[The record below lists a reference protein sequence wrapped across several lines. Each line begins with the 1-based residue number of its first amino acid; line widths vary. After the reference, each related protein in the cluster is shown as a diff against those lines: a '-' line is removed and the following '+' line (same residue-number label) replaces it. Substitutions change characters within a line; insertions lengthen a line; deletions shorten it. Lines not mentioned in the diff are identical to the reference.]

1 MSFIGEDARKSV
13 VYAPGYFLAHEE
25 CERRTTEIPTTL
37 ATTASDGSKYV
48 PMGTIYPSA
57 NSSAKGIVYE
67 DVDVST
73 GNMAGSVVYSG
84 VVYENR
90 LPQATDTYSE
100 ASSITS
106 ADNPTTKGWYE
117 KDGDTYSASSDTVAN
132 PNKTYYAQSGTSP
145 NYTYTAVEDVEY
157 GDNPSA
163 LGLYERSGSSPNYVY
178 TLSTDTQA
186 DGSKTY
192 YAYDGKYLS
201 STVKN
206 ALKAVGFKF
215 VDDNADVTRPY
226 IKEV

>member
-73 GNMAGSVVYSG
+73 GDMAGSVVYSG
-84 VVYENR
+84 VVYESR

-106 ADNPTTKGWYE
+106 A
-117 KDGDTYSASSDTVAN
+117 
-132 PNKTYYAQSGTSP
+132 
-145 NYTYTAVEDVEY
+145 
-157 GDNPSA
+157 DNPSA

-192 YAYDGKYLS
+192 YTYDGKYLS

-206 ALKAVGFKF
+206 ALKAVGFRF

>member
-1 MSFIGEDARKSV
+1 MSFIGSGRAGE

-25 CERRTTEIPTTL
+25 CTRRTTEIPQSM

-48 PMGTIYPSA
+48 PMGTIFPSL
-57 NSSAKGIVYE
+57 NGNAKGIVYE

-73 GNMAGSVVYSG
+73 GNMPGSVVYKG
-84 VVYENR
+84 EVYETR
-90 LPQATDTYSE
+90 LPQATPSYSE

-117 KDGDTYSASSDTVAN
+117 KDGDTYSASTDTVAVKG
-132 PNKTYYAQSGTSP
+132 KTYYEQGGTSP
-145 NYTYTAVEDVEY
+145 DYTYTEVDDVEY
-157 GDNPSA
+157 GDNPKA

-192 YAYDGKYLS
+192 YTFDGNVLS

-206 ALKAVGFKF
+206 ALKAAGIVF
-215 VDDNADVTRPY
+215 VDEPTVERPY
-226 IKEV
+226 

>member
-84 VVYENR
+84 VVYEGR

-100 ASSITS
+100 VSSITP

-132 PNKTYYAQSGTSP
+132 KAKTYYVQSGTSP
-145 NYTYTAVEDVEY
+145 NYTYTAVETVVY
-157 GDNPSA
+157 GDDPSA
-163 LGLYERSGSSPNYVY
+163 LGLYEKDGDVY

-192 YAYDGKYLS
+192 YTYDGKYLS